1 MSDSVTLTGATR
13 SNLLSLQRTTN
24 MMDTTQSRLATGKK
38 VNSAMDDALA
48 FFTSRNLENRS
59 NDLLTIKDNIN
70 EGINV
75 IQTATDALGSVED
88 VMQQMKA
95 IASSA
100 KSTAAADT
108 AARIKLADQFD
119 ELRDQIDHLVD
130 DASYNGVNLIKGTPD
145 TLKVNFSEQDTTRK
159 LEVAGIAADTSATGL
174 NITENAATTDG
185 DDWIDSTAGA
195 YTGNIETSI
204 AEIDAALTTVRESA
218 QSFGT
223 NASTMEIRKEFTEN
237 LVSTLQT
244 GAAQLV
250 NADLNEE
257 SANMLA
263 LKTRQQL
270 GTISLSIANESDQSI
285 LRLF

>member
-1 MSDSVTLTGATR
+1 MADSVTLTGATR
-13 SNLLSLQRTTN
+13 SNLLSLQRTTD
-24 MMDTTQSRLATGKK
+24 MIGTTQSRLATGKK

-59 NDLLTIKDNIN
+59 SDLLTIKDGID

-75 IQTATDALGSVED
+75 ITTAVEALESVED

-95 IASSA
+95 LAASA

-108 AARIKLADQFD
+108 AARQKLAVQFN
-119 ELRDQIDHLVD
+119 ELRSQVDHLVS
-130 DASYNGVNLIKGTPD
+130 DAGYNGINLIKGSPD
-145 TLKVNFSEQDTTRK
+145 TLNVTFSESDSTRK
-159 LEVAGIAADTSATGL
+159 LSVAGIASDSTGLSITELGTTEGATWMASTSSAYSTNIESTISTLDTSL
-174 NITENAATTDG
+174 N
-185 DDWIDSTAGA
+185 
-195 YTGNIETSI
+195 
-204 AEIDAALTTVRESA
+204 TVRSSA
-218 QSFGT
+218 QTFGT
-223 NASTMEIRKEFTEN
+223 NASMMEIRKEFTEN
-237 LVSTLQT
+237 LVNTLQS

-263 LKTRQQL
+263 LQTRQQL
-270 GTISLSIANESDQSI
+270 GTISLSIAQESEQSI